1 MAIRSSSVPFGDG
14 QCFALQGMR
23 FATPFGLAMTVLIR
37 VDERWLIA
45 DVLEHYDWFD
55 AENKNNPDFDVEKL
69 ISN

>member
-1 MAIRSSSVPFGDG
+1 MTFTYTDAPNGAPS
-14 QCFALQGMR
+14 GM
-23 FATPFGLAMTVLIR
+23 GSDYEVLLIR

-45 DVLEHYDWFD
+45 DVLARNDWFD